1 MEQDKIISGVK
12 TSFIDSNIESDPI
25 YRPQFIYNDYLQ
37 GKKVL
42 SDINNELLSCDEF
55 VFSVAFITDSG
66 LEPLLMT
73 LKELRNKKIP
83 GKILTT
89 NYLNFTNPKAIR
101 KLKTLSNI
109 DIKMYCIE
117 RNSNIGFHTKGY
129 IFRHKDI
136 YHIITGSSNLTK
148 NAISTNKEWN
158 TKIVTTADGE
168 YYKQIKQEF
177 DSLWNSNASLNI
189 DVCLDAYEEQYNKQ
203 KEYNAICQ
211 PDSVENYKL
220 VPNQMQLD
228 FVRNIKALI
237 GQGETRALLISA
249 TGTGKTYAAAFAV
262 RELIRDMGYKKILFV
277 VHREQIAKQAKKSFE
292 NVIDTTKIST
302 GLLSGNSKDFEA
314 DIIFSTMQTL
324 SKEEYLNRFSPCEF
338 DLIIIDEVHRVGS
351 ESYQNI
357 INYFNKP
364 KFLLGMSATPERT
377 DNFDIYKLFC
387 NNIACEIRLQE
398 ALENNLLCPFHYFG
412 ITDISINGQLIDD
425 STDETNFNMLV
436 NDERIRN
443 IIDQADYYGYSGDR
457 VKGLIFCRSKE
468 EGANLSQ
475 LMNNAGYHT
484 QFLSGENSQIE
495 REDAIDKLTS
505 ENSAEYLDYIF
516 TVDIFNEGIDVPEI
530 NQVILLRPTQS
541 PIVFVQQLG
550 RGLRKFGSKEYVV
563 ILDFIGNYKNNFM
576 IPMALSG
583 IRTNNKDDIRHFMQA
598 GDKII
603 PGNSTIHFDA
613 ITKKRIF
620 DSIDQARINTVQI
633 IKDNYFKLKQKL
645 GRDIRLS
652 DFDKYSELDATQFF
666 SNSNL
671 GSYYTFLNKCD
682 KDSLKFTL
690 DSRKEKYLKYIS
702 CNFCYGKRIHELL
715 YLQDIITKADP
726 SMNLLKSRL
735 DTEYHIALDALTV
748 SSIRNLMIDNFR
760 TTKAKDNYE
769 FIEIL
774 DKDSKEFKIST
785 SFKEMLKDV
794 NFYNMVTETI
804 DFAIERYNKYYKN
817 DNLNNSFKLYMKY
830 TYKDVCRL
838 LNWEK
843 NQVALNIGGYKY
855 DDKTKTY
862 PIFINYVKSED
873 TADTQNYND
882 RFTSANSLI
891 AISKS
896 KRNIKS
902 NDVYTAIHSKQLG
915 VKMDLFVRKNKKD
928 EGSKEF
934 YYLGRISCNGDPKEI
949 QMNNTKA
956 TAVEIPYK
964 LEHSVRDDLYHYFV
978 DKETEKNE
986 NN

>member
-1 MEQDKIISGVK
+1 MEQDKIINGVK
-12 TSFIDSNIESDPI
+12 TSFIDSNIESDPA

-42 SDINNELLSCDEF
+42 SDINSELLTCDEF
-55 VFSVAFITDSG
+55 IFSVAFLTDSG

-73 LKELRNKKIP
+73 LRELRDKRIP

-89 NYLNFTNPKAIR
+89 NYLNFTNPKAVR

-109 DIKMYCIE
+109 DVKMYCIE
-117 RNSNIGFHTKGY
+117 RNSNAGFHTKGY
-129 IFRHKDI
+129 IFKHKDT

-168 YYKQIKQEF
+168 YYKQIKSEF

-189 DVCLDAYEEQYNKQ
+189 DVCLDEYEKQYNKQ
-203 KEYNAICQ
+203 KQYNAIYQ
-211 PDSVENYKL
+211 PNSVENYKL

-228 FVRNIKALI
+228 FVKNLKSLI
-237 GQGETRALLISA
+237 DQGEKRALLISA

-262 RELIRDMGYKKILFV
+262 RDIKPRKVLFI

-292 NVIDTTKIST
+292 NVIDTTEISM
-302 GLLSGNSKDFEA
+302 GLLSGNSKDFKD

-324 SKEEYLNRFSPCEF
+324 SKDEYLKRFNPREF
-338 DLIIIDEVHRVGS
+338 DMVIIDEVHRAGS
-351 ESYQNI
+351 NSYQKI
-357 INYFNKP
+357 MDYFTP
-364 KFLLGMSATPERT
+364 RFFLGMSATPERT
-377 DNFDIYKLFC
+377 DSFNIYKLFDY
-387 NNIACEIRLQE
+387 NIACEIRLQQ
-398 ALENNLLCPFHYFG
+398 ALENNFLCPFHYFG
-412 ITDISINGQLIDD
+412 ITDISIDGHLIDD
-425 STDETNFNMLV
+425 KTDDTNFNMLV
-436 NDERIRN
+436 NEERIKN

-457 VKGLIFCRSKE
+457 VKGLIFCRSKK
-468 EGANLSQ
+468 EGTNLSR
-475 LMNNAGYHT
+475 LMNNAGFKT
-484 QFLSGENSQIE
+484 IFLSGENSQTE
-495 REDAIDKLTS
+495 REIAVEQLTS
-505 ENSAEYLDYIF
+505 KDEDNYLDYIF

-550 RGLRKFGSKEYVV
+550 RGLRKFESKEYVV

-598 GDKII
+598 GDRII

-613 ITKKRIF
+613 VTKKRIF
-620 DSIDQARINTVQI
+620 DSIDRARIDTIQI
-633 IKDNYFKLKQKL
+633 IKNHYFSLKQKL
-645 GRDIRLS
+645 GRNIRLS
-652 DFDKYSELDATQFF
+652 DFERYGELDATQFF
-666 SNSNL
+666 SNSAL
-671 GSYYTFLNKCD
+671 GSYYTFLNRYD
-682 KDSLKFTL
+682 KQALSFKLKP
-690 DSRKEKYLKYIS
+690 RQEEYLKYIS
-702 CNFCYGKRIHELL
+702 RNFCYGKRIHELL
-715 YLQDIITKADP
+715 YLQDIISRLDP
-726 SMNLLKSRL
+726 SMELLKSRL
-735 DTEYHIALDALTV
+735 STEYNLTLDALTV
-748 SSIRNLMIDNFR
+748 GSIKNLMVDNFR
-760 TTKAKDNYE
+760 TTKAKDDYQ

-774 DKDSKEFKIST
+774 DRNSDEFKISD
-785 SFKEMLKDV
+785 SFKEMLKDI
-794 NFYNMVTETI
+794 NFYNMVTETL
-804 DFAIERYNKYYKN
+804 DFAVNRYNKYYKN
-817 DNLNNSFKLYMKY
+817 DDLNNSFKLYMKY

-855 DDKTKTY
+855 DEKTKTF
-862 PIFINYVKSED
+862 PVFINYVKSED

-882 RFTSANSLI
+882 RFTSMNSLI

-896 KRNIKS
+896 KRTLKS
-902 NDVYTAIHSKQLG
+902 NDVYTAVHAKELG

-928 EGSKEF
+928 KGSKEF
-934 YYLGRISCNGDPKEI
+934 YYLGRIYCSGKPVEF
-949 QMNNTKA
+949 QMENTKA

-964 LEHSVRDDLYHYFV
+964 LEHPVRDDLYHYFT